1 MSAPKRY
8 RKKPVEIVALQLT
21 RDNVADVEEFIHG
34 KATETH
40 IPGPGRGL
48 TAGLKIETLE
58 GTMLA
63 AWGDYVIRGVQGE
76 FYPCKPDIFAE
87 TYDDPEDVDPLLA
100 VRRAEQRL
108 VEAREALARANEAP
122 KT

>member
-1 MSAPKRY
+1 MTGPKRY
-8 RKKPVEIVALQLT
+8 RKKPVEALQLT
-21 RDNVADVEEFIHG
+21 RDNVADVEKFIHG

-48 TAGLKIETLE
+48 TAGLKIKTLE

-76 FYPCKPDIFAE
+76 FYPCKPDIFAASYE
-87 TYDDPEDVDPLLA
+87 EVD
-100 VRRAEQRL
+100 Q
-108 VEAREALARANEAP
+108 
-122 KT
+122 